1 MIDHLLLQV
10 KNFLPPWANGTIIL
24 LLCSL
29 AFAFFASH
37 LVRILMRRLKARL
50 ARSNREWDDILVGAL
65 QDPFSIVIWLLVG
78 NSAIRMLLPEFL
90 EHFHKQISIFN
101 DVVFVWVVAWVLIR
115 FLDMAASVIEARAAK
130 WNLDSSDVLVISKVI
145 KIIIIVVSILIGI
158 QQFGYSISGI
168 LAFGSVGGIA
178 LSFAAKDLLANFFG
192 GFMVYLDRP
201 FAEGEWIRSPDKQI
215 EGTVEHV
222 GWRVTRIRTFDQRPL
237 YVPNAVFSTVAIENP
252 SRMLN
257 RRIAETVGI
266 RYDDIAVMSVIVSQI
281 KQMLIKHR
289 DIDKGKTLI
298 INFSHFGPSSLD
310 IMIYTFTKTTD
321 WVRYHEVKQ
330 DVLLKIADIIA
341 ANNAEIAFPTTTI
354 KYDGIEPDIHAGV
367 DIDSELVSDAGLNA
381 K

>member
-50 ARSNREWDDILVGAL
+50 SRSNREWDDILVGAL

-321 WVRYHEVKQ
+321 WVRFHEVKQ

-367 DIDSELVSDAGLNA
+367 DIDSELASDAGLSA

>member
-1 MIDHLLLQV
+1 VIDHLLLQV

-50 ARSNREWDDILVGAL
+50 SRSNREWDDILVGAL

-321 WVRYHEVKQ
+321 WVRFHEVKQ

-367 DIDSELVSDAGLNA
+367 DIASEVVSDAGLSA

>member
-50 ARSNREWDDILVGAL
+50 AGSDREWDDILVGAL

-321 WVRYHEVKQ
+321 WVRFHEVKQ

-367 DIDSELVSDAGLNA
+367 DIDSELASDAGLNA

>member
-1 MIDHLLLQV
+1 VIDHLLLQV

-321 WVRYHEVKQ
+321 WVRFHEVKQ

-367 DIDSELVSDAGLNA
+367 DIDSELASDAGLNA

>member
-321 WVRYHEVKQ
+321 WVRFHEVKQ

-367 DIDSELVSDAGLNA
+367 DIDSELASDAGLNA